1 MRGIILH
8 LPLFA
13 VMLVGAGACSK
24 DNASPPTQPVSVDT
38 TILYAVPPWV
48 AVSNGGIQHVNIS
61 GGNPPYS
68 IASGPASIV
77 TVEIAGA
84 DSTVAVLKI
93 TGATASAETTA
104 VTVRDNTR
112 SSPKTV
118 SIPIYTF

>member
-1 MRGIILH
+1 MRGFALR
-8 LPLFA
+8 LLLCA
-13 VMLVGAGACSK
+13 VMIVGAGACSK
-24 DNASPPTQPVSVDT
+24 NSSSPPTQPVSVDT

-48 AVSNGGIQHVNIS
+48 AVGNGGIQHVNVS

-68 IASGPASIV
+68 IASGPASIAA
-77 TVEIAGA
+77 VEIADA
-84 DSTVAVLKI
+84 DSAVAVLKI

-118 SIPIYTF
+118 SISIYTF

>member
-1 MRGIILH
+1 MRGIALR

-24 DNASPPTQPVSVDT
+24 NSAPPPTQPIVVDT

-48 AVSNGGIQHVNIS
+48 AVSNGGIQHVSVS

-68 IASGPASIV
+68 IASGPASIA
-77 TVEIAGA
+77 TVEIANA
-84 DSTVAVLKI
+84 DSAIAVLKI
-93 TGATASAETTA
+93 TGAAVSAETTA

-118 SIPIYTF
+118 SISIYTF